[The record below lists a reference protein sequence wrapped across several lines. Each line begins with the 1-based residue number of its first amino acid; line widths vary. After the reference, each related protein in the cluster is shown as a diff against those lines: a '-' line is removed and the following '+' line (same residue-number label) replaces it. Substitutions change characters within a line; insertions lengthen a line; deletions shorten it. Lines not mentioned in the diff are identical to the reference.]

1 MSTGLWNDE
10 CRMKIDELRHF
21 VVLGQV
27 IQFEHSKRMMNSTFF
42 EFINIQSTI
51 FNNFCYIEFQ

>member
-1 MSTGLWNDE
+1 
-10 CRMKIDELRHF
+10 MKIDELRHF
-21 VVLGQV
+21 VILGQV